1 MSRIQRNTGFLF
13 TPSQRIVNSW
23 GDLSTGL
30 NGFVPFI
37 TTDSSNN
44 LYAGG
49 NFTRAGDIS
58 VNRIAM
64 WDGRTWNALGSGTY
78 KGVNYSLDSSSTQV
92 FSIVIDNSKN
102 VIVGGF
108 FDVVG
113 NFVEANNIAKWDG
126 TTWDRL
132 SDFDSG
138 MNNTVYSLA
147 LDNSNNLYAGGNF
160 TTAGGLPANRI
171 ARWNGTSWS
180 ALGRG
185 LRGSPFNLPRA
196 IVVDSQNN
204 VYVGG
209 DFTDAGDISASKIA
223 KWNGTTWSALG
234 AGMNDKVNDLAFDN
248 SNNLYACGDFTRAGD
263 VSANYIAKW
272 DGTRWSALPSE
283 VNNNVLSIIFKNNN
297 LYAGGLFTQAGSS
310 NSPYF
315 AVWNGTSWNN
325 LNSTINS
332 QVESVAVDN
341 NGKPYVSGFF
351 ITVPG
356 LRIGQLNQRNISS
369 TNLINVSKLYKR
381 IGII

>member
-113 NFVEANNIAKWDG
+113 NFVEANNIAKSSI
-126 TTWDRL
+126 L
-132 SDFDSG
+132 ESIQ
-138 MNNTVYSLA
+138 NV
-147 LDNSNNLYAGGNF
+147 
-160 TTAGGLPANRI
+160 I
-171 ARWNGTSWS
+171 NG
-180 ALGRG
+180 
-185 LRGSPFNLPRA
+185 
-196 IVVDSQNN
+196 
-204 VYVGG
+204 
-209 DFTDAGDISASKIA
+209 
-223 KWNGTTWSALG
+223 
-234 AGMNDKVNDLAFDN
+234 
-248 SNNLYACGDFTRAGD
+248 
-263 VSANYIAKW
+263 
-272 DGTRWSALPSE
+272 
-283 VNNNVLSIIFKNNN
+283 
-297 LYAGGLFTQAGSS
+297 
-310 NSPYF
+310 
-315 AVWNGTSWNN
+315 
-325 LNSTINS
+325 IN
-332 QVESVAVDN
+332 Q
-341 NGKPYVSGFF
+341 Y
-351 ITVPG
+351 
-356 LRIGQLNQRNISS
+356 L
-369 TNLINVSKLYKR
+369 
-381 IGII
+381 